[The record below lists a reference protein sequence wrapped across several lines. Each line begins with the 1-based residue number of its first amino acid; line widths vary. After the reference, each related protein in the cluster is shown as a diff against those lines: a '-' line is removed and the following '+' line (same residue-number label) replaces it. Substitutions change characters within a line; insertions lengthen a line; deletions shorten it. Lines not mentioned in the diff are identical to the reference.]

1 VSDKNIDA
9 VFLKGYIFVMIEIRQ
24 TSRFDK
30 WISKLKDRRARAR
43 IAARIDRMKI
53 GGFGDCKPVGSGV
66 SEARIDYGPG
76 YRIYF
81 IPRGDTLVVLLAGGD
96 KSSQQRD
103 IAAAIALAEN
113 L

>member
-1 VSDKNIDA
+1 MGDKKID
-9 VFLKGYIFVMIEIRQ
+9 VMFLVGYMFIMIEIRQ
-24 TSRFDK
+24 TPRFEK
-30 WISKLKDRRARAR
+30 WLTKLKDRHARAR

-81 IPRGDTLVVLLAGGD
+81 VPRGETLVVLLAGGD

-103 IAAAIALAEN
+103 IRAAISLAEN